1 MQEATEVNAPF
12 PIVCIKD
19 IHLYLPDSSYT
30 GVRAYAKITLKIYAI
45 EFSVDRFAVLLNR
58 RGQAYVVPPSHVVH
72 KPHGRSFEQ
81 TVILDPKLFGRI
93 QAAILRQFFD
103 QQDALKSQVAEASKQ
118 SADPPSESESRST
131 VQRCGGA
138 K

>member
-1 MQEATEVNAPF
+1 MQEATEVNTPF

-19 IHLYLPDSSYT
+19 VHFYPPDSSYT

-72 KPHGRSFEQ
+72 RPTGRSFEQ
-81 TVILDPKLFGRI
+81 TVIFDPKLFGRI

-103 QQDALKSQVAEASKQ
+103 QQAELQKPQATN
-118 SADPPSESESRST
+118 DPPTIGLQSKSVVKGVSR
-131 VQRCGGA
+131 G
-138 K
+138 